1 MFALTMNNE
10 KQISS
15 IISILLNVNLNNV
28 QDGFRHC
35 TVEDYSHCPS
45 IYTSTLNLNF
55 LSKAA
60 LDAPRFACYTKD
72 AQDIECIKAILYF
85 GITFIPKSP
94 LIHRKIVN
102 ALHHSLFIPTAR
114 AKALE
119 ARIGQFPKSSSL
131 QLGSK
136 CS

>member
-1 MFALTMNNE
+1 MFKMDLDIVLL
-10 KQISS
+10 K
-15 IISILLNVNLNNV
+15 IILIVL
-28 QDGFRHC
+28 
-35 TVEDYSHCPS
+35 P
-45 IYTSTLNLNF
+45 YTRPPQNLNF